1 MQAIQNGYTMA
12 SGMSQQDW
20 SKYVESVGMS
30 NISERMQKMAGQ
42 ITQQAKEEQEE
53 NKSQDSN
60 AGNMEEL

>member
-1 MQAIQNGYTMA
+1 MA